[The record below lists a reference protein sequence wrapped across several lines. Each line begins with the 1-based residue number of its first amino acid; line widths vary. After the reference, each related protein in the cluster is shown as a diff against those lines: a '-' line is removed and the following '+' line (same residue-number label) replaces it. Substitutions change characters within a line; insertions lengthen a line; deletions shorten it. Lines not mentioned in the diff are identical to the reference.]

1 MSTKQD
7 AERKDRAEAHFR
19 AREILK
25 ADAAKATEDYRR
37 AQQKTLERT
46 RKLREQRLAR
56 EGQEASA
63 D

>member
-7 AERKDRAEAHFR
+7 ADRRERAEAHFK

-25 ADAAKATEDYRR
+25 ADAAKATEDYYA
-37 AQQKTLERT
+37 AQQDIVDRT

-56 EGQEASA
+56 AGSS